1 MFVGRKKELK
11 QLNNAFKSKNKE
23 LGVIY
28 GRRRIGKTKLIDHF
42 VSDKPHLFFQAK
54 EDSSYGNLRSFSY
67 ELNKLMSLPIDFVY
81 SSWQAALDSLSGYFN
96 PTIGKGQKEVY
107 DLFESGELT
116 TFEIEFPESLG
127 AKWGFKGVVTAISTS
142 APMEDNIPFEAS
154 IKVSGK
160 PTLTIS

>member
-1 MFVGRKKELK
+1 MQGLK
-11 QLNNAFKSKNKE
+11 DAGEVF
-23 LGVIY
+23 
-28 GRRRIGKTKLIDHF
+28 
-42 VSDKPHLFFQAK
+42 
-54 EDSSYGNLRSFSY
+54 
-67 ELNKLMSLPIDFVY
+67 
-81 SSWQAALDSLSGYFN
+81 LSGYFN

-116 TFEIEFPESLG
+116 DFEIEFPESLG